1 MILGLCFQLKHL
13 KRYTVNGLF
22 ALVTCVLMYRDWA
35 TSESSA
41 AEIAFRILPQYVQI
55 LITLLVG
62 TTRQLIVI
70 HYHISGDCKTLL
82 PVDIKQSI
90 YILSKRRYRPNV
102 VRLVLLGGD
111 VRVFVQQ
118 QLVTFVASRQWC
130 YKLGR
135 YTPGRIIK
143 IVIKRVG
150 GVF

>member
-1 MILGLCFQLKHL
+1 MLKRNSLWLILLGLYFQLKHL

-22 ALVTCVLMYRDWA
+22 ALVTCVLMYRHWA

-41 AEIAFRILPQYVQI
+41 AEIVFRILPQYVQI

-70 HYHISGDCKTLL
+70 HCHISGDCKTLL

-111 VRVFVQQ
+111 VRVFVQ
-118 QLVTFVASRQWC
+118 
-130 YKLGR
+130 
-135 YTPGRIIK
+135 
-143 IVIKRVG
+143 
-150 GVF
+150 